1 MATVINSGLA
11 ENITITVITWSILVI
26 VIKIPITII
35 WSIQDILVILVIL
48 ITLII
53 MIMRMEKRSPQ
64 LVATLMIL
72 IPDPGEVE
80 RASVY

>member
-11 ENITITVITWSILVI
+11 ENITITV
-26 VIKIPITII
+26 II

-53 MIMRMEKRSPQ
+53 MIMRMEKQSPQ